1 MQNVLAQTTSGTF
14 ITINTTT
21 IVGAGPDYTIP
32 KIHLTFCQLLIQM
45 QRVIPILGRFR
56 YRAYNLKL
64 ATATSGPNFKFN
76 QPQLLPINICETE
89 KLLQEN

>member
-1 MQNVLAQTTSGTF
+1 
-14 ITINTTT
+14 
-21 IVGAGPDYTIP
+21 
-32 KIHLTFCQLLIQM
+32 M

-64 ATATSGPNFKFN
+64 ALATSGPNFKFN
-76 QPQLLPINICETE
+76 QPQLLQSIYAKLE